1 MPVEREI
8 YTKQKN
14 DKNLSNEIFNKY
26 LKDRFGIED
35 YRVVYPVVKMRTL
48 LKIDGSYYF
57 ITGGSDKTLE
67 LRSAI
72 QLILPKK
79 NKWAIKQID
88 KSSENDYLT
97 IERIQYL
104 TEELVD
110 NTFDIIVNKFKTSVF
125 KKSFL
130 NLFQDDKVENMDS
143 KFKSM
148 DFKEKCKTLL
158 MLVKAIRASGVR
170 QDLKSIDLKS
180 DYGRLSSKT
189 NNIGKY
195 QEFKIINQSITG
207 LFENEVDLL
216 KL

>member
-1 MPVEREI
+1 M
-8 YTKQKN
+8 
-14 DKNLSNEIFNKY
+14 
-26 LKDRFGIED
+26 
-35 YRVVYPVVKMRTL
+35 
-48 LKIDGSYYF
+48 
-57 ITGGSDKTLE
+57 
-67 LRSAI
+67 
-72 QLILPKK
+72 
-79 NKWAIKQID
+79 
-88 KSSENDYLT
+88 
-97 IERIQYL
+97 
-104 TEELVD
+104 
-110 NTFDIIVNKFKTSVF
+110 
-125 KKSFL
+125 